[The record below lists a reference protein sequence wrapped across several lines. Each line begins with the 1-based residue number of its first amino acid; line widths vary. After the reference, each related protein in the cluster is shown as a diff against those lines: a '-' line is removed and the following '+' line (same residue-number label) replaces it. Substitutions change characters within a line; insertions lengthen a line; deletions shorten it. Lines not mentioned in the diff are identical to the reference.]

1 MSAPQPAERRDSTRR
16 DAARRDAGRR
26 DPAELAVRLGLV
38 AMLAVDAVVHY
49 RLAGAMDIAAPGGIG
64 GGTLFRLQAT
74 AALLA
79 AVFLLV
85 RGSRWAYVL
94 AGLVALSAFGAVILY
109 TYVDVPALGPVP
121 SMYDPTWYAEKTLSA
136 VAEGLG
142 VVLAATGFLP
152 TPASPPSPTL
162 AAQTLS

>member
-1 MSAPQPAERRDSTRR
+1 MNATQPSR
-16 DAARRDAGRR
+16 RR

-49 RLAGAMDIAAPGGIG
+49 RLAGAMDVAAPGGVG

-74 AALLA
+74 AAVVA
-79 AVFLLV
+79 AIVLLV
-85 RGSRWAYVL
+85 RGSRLAYAV

-109 TYVDVPALGPVP
+109 TYVDVPTLGPVP

-142 VVLAATGFLP
+142 VVLAAAGLVLTGRAEGTSGHCAE
-152 TPASPPSPTL
+152 TP
-162 AAQTLS
+162 QTTRHR

>member
-1 MSAPQPAERRDSTRR
+1 MIATQPSR
-16 DAARRDAGRR
+16 RR

-49 RLAGAMDIAAPGGIG
+49 RLAGAMDVAAPGGVG

-74 AALLA
+74 AAAVA
-79 AVFLLV
+79 AIVLLV
-85 RGSRWAYVL
+85 RGSRLAYAM

-109 TYVDVPALGPVP
+109 TYVDVPTLGPVP
-121 SMYDPTWYAEKTLSA
+121 SMHDPTWYAEKTLSA

-142 VVLAATGFLP
+142 VVLAATGFVLAGRA
-152 TPASPPSPTL
+152 TDPARHGADAPQDTGHR
-162 AAQTLS
+162 

>member
-1 MSAPQPAERRDSTRR
+1 MSAPQPSA
-16 DAARRDAGRR
+16 RR

-64 GGTLFRLQAT
+64 GGNLFRLQAT
-74 AALLA
+74 AAV
-79 AVFLLV
+79 AVALFLLV
-85 RGSRWAYVL
+85 RGSRLAYAM

-109 TYVDVPALGPVP
+109 TYVNVPALGPVP

-142 VVLAATGFLP
+142 VVLAATGFVLAGRAAD
-152 TPASPPSPTL
+152 PARHGAEAPQATGHR
-162 AAQTLS
+162 